1 MKSFSTI
8 VGVRKQVPQLAG
20 TVRDRLP
27 EIAPTL
33 ADVSSIVA
41 ADRTQCS
48 DGCTHLINEWR
59 VDLKLPGPVREA
71 ISEDM
76 LGWNDHAV
84 WSADLTECTWRIE
97 PFFMP
102 GAIRCSGTTRFEAAM
117 GNRGTKAIFIGEFDV
132 DADALSQI
140 QPAWRSAAVSAVE
153 LVVGTMIPRNFR
165 KTIEAAAELID

>member
-8 VGVRKQVPQLAG
+8 VGVRKQVPHLAG

-102 GAIRCSGTTRFEAAM
+102 GAIR
-117 GNRGTKAIFIGEFDV
+117 
-132 DADALSQI
+132 
-140 QPAWRSAAVSAVE
+140 PAWRSAAVSAVE